1 MMEIM
6 RIKTVLTMKISI
18 DKLKLCYTLYEDS
31 PLFELME
38 TPLDVYELPHWD
50 FRLERTEG
58 KYYDYIYKIIYLERT
73 SNNPNSEYD
82 MQCFGTLRWGLKADK
97 EGEMSG
103 FVWIEMEN
111 KQLYLNYN
119 YNIHNRLVYLEY
131 IEGMLGLKFHNLTRL
146 DLAYDDTRNLSKRL
160 IRAIRDEALIPI
172 VNGTKIT
179 DRDKLL
185 EEILYIGVGSCRR
198 IKEYSL
204 IVQQKNGDLRISA
217 YNKKREIESNS
228 GKQYI
233 AEAKGNPNY
242 LFRLEVRINGDTLR
256 EYFQHLGIEYNP
268 MLLCNE
274 DFLWRLFL
282 DFSNRVLRFQTV
294 KGRQSLDVLDIV
306 A

>member
-1 MMEIM
+1 M
-6 RIKTVLTMKISI
+6 RLKTILKMKISA
-18 DKLKLCYTLYEDS
+18 DKVKLCYTLNEDS
-31 PLFELME
+31 PLYQLME
-38 TPLDVYELPHWD
+38 TPLGIYELPHWD
-50 FRLERTEG
+50 FRLERVEG

-73 SNNPNSEYD
+73 SNSLNSEYD

-103 FVWIEMEN
+103 FVWIEIDN

-119 YNIHNRLVYLEY
+119 YNTHNRLVYLDY
-131 IEGMLGLKFHNLTRL
+131 IEGMLGLKYHNLTRL
-146 DLAYDDTRNLSKRL
+146 DLAFDDTRNLSKRL

-172 VNGTKIT
+172 VNGTKVT
-179 DRDKLL
+179 DRHKLL
-185 EEILYIGVGSCRR
+185 EDILYIGVGSCRR

-204 IVQQKNGDLRISA
+204 IVQQKNGDLRLSA

-228 GKQYI
+228 GKHYI
-233 AEAKGNPNY
+233 AEANGNPNY
-242 LFRLEVRINGDTLR
+242 LFRLEVRVNGDTLR

-268 MLLCNE
+268 MLFCNE

-294 KGRQSLDVLDIV
+294 KGKQTLDVLDIV

>member
-1 MMEIM
+1 
-6 RIKTVLTMKISI
+6 MKISI
-18 DKLKLCYTLYEDS
+18 DKLKLYYTLYEDS

-38 TPLDVYELPHWD
+38 MPLDVYELPHWD

-73 SNNPNSEYD
+73 SNSSNSEYD

-146 DLAYDDTRNLSKRL
+146 DLACYDNKNQSKRL

-172 VNGTKIT
+172 VNGAKIT

-185 EEILYIGVGSCRR
+185 EDILYIGVGSCRR

-204 IVQQKNGDLRISA
+204 IVQQKNGDLRLSA

-228 GKQYI
+228 GKHYI
-233 AEAKGNPNY
+233 AEANGNPNY
-242 LFRLEVRINGDTLR
+242 LFRLEVRVNGDTLR

-268 MLLCNE
+268 MLFCNE

-294 KGRQSLDVLDIV
+294 KGKQTLDVLDIV

>member
-1 MMEIM
+1 MELM
-6 RIKTVLTMKISI
+6 RLKTVLTMKISA
-18 DKLKLCYTLYEDS
+18 DKVKLCYTLYEDS
-31 PLFELME
+31 PLYQLME
-38 TPLDVYELPHWD
+38 TPLEIYELPHWD

-58 KYYDYIYKIIYLERT
+58 KYYNYIYKIIYLERT
-73 SNNPNSEYD
+73 SNNPNSDYD

-103 FVWIEMEN
+103 FVWIEIDN

-119 YNIHNRLVYLEY
+119 YNTHNRLVYLDY

-146 DLAYDDTRNLSKRL
+146 DLACDDTKNLSKRL
-160 IRAIRDEALIPI
+160 IRAIRDETLIPI
-172 VNGTKIT
+172 VNGTKVT

-185 EEILYIGVGSCRR
+185 EDILYIGVGSCRR
-198 IKEYSL
+198 IKEYNL
-204 IVQQKNGDLRISA
+204 IVQQKNGDLRLSA

-228 GKQYI
+228 GKHYI
-233 AEAKGNPNY
+233 AEANGNTNY
-242 LFRLEVRINGDTLR
+242 LFRLEVRVNGDTLR

-268 MLLCNE
+268 MLLCND

-294 KGRQSLDVLDIV
+294 KGKQTLDVLDIV

>member
-1 MMEIM
+1 
-6 RIKTVLTMKISI
+6 MKISA
-18 DKLKLCYTLYEDS
+18 DKVKLCYTLYENS
-31 PLFELME
+31 PLYQLME
-38 TPLDVYELPHWD
+38 TPLEVYELPHWD

-58 KYYDYIYKIIYLERT
+58 KYYDYIYRIIYLERIDN
-73 SNNPNSEYD
+73 SPNSEYD
-82 MQCFGTLRWGLKADK
+82 MQCFGTLRWGLKADH

-103 FVWIEMEN
+103 LVWIEIDN

-119 YNIHNRLVYLEY
+119 YNIHNRLVYLDY

-146 DLAYDDTRNLSKRL
+146 DLALDDTRNLSRRI
-160 IRAIRDEALIPI
+160 IRAIRDENLIPI
-172 VNGTKIT
+172 VNGTKVT

-185 EEILYIGVGSCRR
+185 EDILYIGVGSCRR

-204 IVQQKNGDLRISA
+204 IVQQRNGDLRLSA

-233 AEAKGNPNY
+233 AEANGNPNY
-242 LFRLEVRINGDTLR
+242 LFRLEVRVNGDTLR
-256 EYFQHLGIEYNP
+256 EYFQDKRIEYNP
-268 MLLCNE
+268 MLFCNE

-294 KGRQSLDVLDIV
+294 KGRQALDILDVV
-306 A
+306 S

>member
-1 MMEIM
+1 
-6 RIKTVLTMKISI
+6 MKISI

-73 SNNPNSEYD
+73 SNNTNSEYD

-146 DLAYDDTRNLSKRL
+146 DLACDDNKNQSKRI

-185 EEILYIGVGSCRR
+185 EDILYIGVGSCRR

-204 IVQQKNGDLRISA
+204 IVQQKNGDLRLSA

-233 AEAKGNPNY
+233 AEANGNPKH
-242 LFRLEVRINGDTLR
+242 LSRLEVRINGDTLR

-294 KGRQSLDVLDIV
+294 KGKQTLDVLDIV

>member
-1 MMEIM
+1 
-6 RIKTVLTMKISI
+6 MKISA
-18 DKLKLCYTLYEDS
+18 DKVKLCYTLYENS
-31 PLFELME
+31 PLYQLME
-38 TPLDVYELPHWD
+38 TPLEIYELPHWD
-50 FRLERTEG
+50 FRLEKTEG
-58 KYYDYIYKIIYLERT
+58 KYYNYIYKIIYLERT
-73 SNNPNSEYD
+73 SNNPNCEYD

-97 EGEMSG
+97 ESEMSG
-103 FVWIEMEN
+103 FVWIEIDN

-119 YNIHNRLVYLEY
+119 FNIHNRLVYLDY

-146 DLAYDDTRNLSKRL
+146 DLAFDDTRNLSKRL
-160 IRAIRDEALIPI
+160 IRAIRDENLIPI
-172 VNGTKIT
+172 VNGTKVI

-185 EEILYIGVGSCRR
+185 EDILYIGVGSCRR

-204 IVQQKNGDLRISA
+204 IVQQKNGDLRLSA

-228 GKQYI
+228 GKHYI
-233 AEAKGNPNY
+233 AEANGNPNY
-242 LFRLEVRINGDTLR
+242 LFRLEVRVNGDTLR

-268 MLLCNE
+268 MLFCNE

-294 KGRQSLDVLDIV
+294 KGKQTLDVLDIV

>member
-1 MMEIM
+1 MELM
-6 RIKTVLTMKISI
+6 RLKKVLTMKISI

-31 PLFELME
+31 PFFELME
-38 TPLDVYELPHWD
+38 TPLNVYELPHWG
-50 FRLERTEG
+50 FRLERIEG
-58 KYYDYIYKIIYLERT
+58 KYYYNIYKIIYLERT
-73 SNNPNSEYD
+73 SNSSTREYD
-82 MQCFGTLRWGLKADK
+82 MQCFGTLRWGLKADR
-97 EGEMSG
+97 EGDMSG

>member
-1 MMEIM
+1 
-6 RIKTVLTMKISI
+6 MKISA
-18 DKLKLCYTLYEDS
+18 DKVKLCYTLYEDS
-31 PLFELME
+31 PLYQLME
-38 TPLDVYELPHWD
+38 TPLEIYELPHWD

-58 KYYDYIYKIIYLERT
+58 KYYNYIYKIIYLERT

-103 FVWIEMEN
+103 LVWIEIDN

-119 YNIHNRLVYLEY
+119 YNTHNRLVYLDY

-146 DLAYDDTRNLSKRL
+146 DLAFDDTRNLSKRL
-160 IRAIRDEALIPI
+160 IRAIRDENLIPI
-172 VNGTKIT
+172 VNGTKVT

-185 EEILYIGVGSCRR
+185 EDILYIGVGSCRR
-198 IKEYSL
+198 IKEYNL
-204 IVQQKNGDLRISA
+204 IVQQKNGDLRLSA

-228 GKQYI
+228 GKHYI
-233 AEAKGNPNY
+233 AEANGSPNY
-242 LFRLEVRINGDTLR
+242 LFRLEVRVNGDTLR
-256 EYFQHLGIEYNP
+256 EYFQHLGIEYAS
-268 MLLCNE
+268 MLLCND

-294 KGRQSLDVLDIV
+294 KGKQTLDVLDIV

>member
-1 MMEIM
+1 MELM
-6 RIKTVLTMKISI
+6 RLKTVLTMKISA
-18 DKLKLCYTLYEDS
+18 DKVKLCYTLNEDS
-31 PLFELME
+31 PLYQLME
-38 TPLDVYELPHWD
+38 TPLEIYELPHWD

-58 KYYDYIYKIIYLERT
+58 KYYNYIYKIIYLERT

-103 FVWIEMEN
+103 FVWIEIDN

-119 YNIHNRLVYLEY
+119 YNTHNRLVYLDY

-160 IRAIRDEALIPI
+160 IRAIRDENLIPI

-185 EEILYIGVGSCRR
+185 EDILYIGVGSCRR

-204 IVQQKNGDLRISA
+204 IVQQKNGDLRLSA

-228 GKQYI
+228 GKHYI
-233 AEAKGNPNY
+233 AEANGNPNY
-242 LFRLEVRINGDTLR
+242 LFRLEVRVNGDTLR

-282 DFSNRVLRFQTV
+282 DFSSRVLRFQTV
-294 KGRQSLDVLDIV
+294 KGKQTLDVLDIV

>member
-1 MMEIM
+1 
-6 RIKTVLTMKISI
+6 MKISI
-18 DKLKLCYTLYEDS
+18 DKLKLCYTLNEDS

-38 TPLDVYELPHWD
+38 MPLDVYELPHWD

-119 YNIHNRLVYLEY
+119 YNTHNRLVYLEY
-131 IEGMLGLKFHNLTRL
+131 IEGILGLKFHNLTRL
-146 DLAYDDTRNLSKRL
+146 DLACDDKKNQSKRL

-179 DRDKLL
+179 DRDELL
-185 EEILYIGVGSCRR
+185 EDILYIGVGSCRR

-204 IVQQKNGDLRISA
+204 IVQQKNGDLRLSA
-217 YNKKREIESNS
+217 YNKKREIER
-228 GKQYI
+228 QCPI
-233 AEAKGNPNY
+233 
-242 LFRLEVRINGDTLR
+242 FCV
-256 EYFQHLGIEYNP
+256 
-268 MLLCNE
+268 NE
-274 DFLWRLFL
+274 KTGF
-282 DFSNRVLRFQTV
+282 
-294 KGRQSLDVLDIV
+294 GCI
-306 A
+306 

>member
-1 MMEIM
+1 
-6 RIKTVLTMKISI
+6 MKIST
-18 DKLKLCYTLYEDS
+18 DKVKLCYTLYEDS
-31 PLFELME
+31 PLYQLME
-38 TPLDVYELPHWD
+38 TPLEIYELPHWD

-58 KYYDYIYKIIYLERT
+58 KYYNYIYKIIYLEQA
-73 SNNPNSEYD
+73 SNNPNSEND

-103 FVWIEMEN
+103 FVWIEIDN

-119 YNIHNRLVYLEY
+119 YNTHNRLVYLDY

-146 DLAYDDTRNLSKRL
+146 DLAFDDTRNLSKRL
-160 IRAIRDEALIPI
+160 IRAIRDENLIPI
-172 VNGTKIT
+172 VNGTKVI

-185 EEILYIGVGSCRR
+185 EDILYIGVGSCRR

-204 IVQQKNGDLRISA
+204 IVQQKNGDLRLSA
-217 YNKKREIESNS
+217 YNKKREVESNS
-228 GKQYI
+228 GKHYI
-233 AEAKGNPNY
+233 IEANGTPNY
-242 LFRLEVRINGDTLR
+242 LFRLEVRVNGDTLR

-294 KGRQSLDVLDIV
+294 KGKQTLDVLDIV
-306 A
+306 V

>member
-1 MMEIM
+1 
-6 RIKTVLTMKISI
+6 MKISI

-73 SNNPNSEYD
+73 SNNTNSEYD

-119 YNIHNRLVYLEY
+119 YNTHNRLVYLEY
-131 IEGMLGLKFHNLTRL
+131 IEGILGLKFHNLTRL
-146 DLAYDDTRNLSKRL
+146 DLACDDKKNQSKRL

-179 DRDKLL
+179 DRDELL
-185 EEILYIGVGSCRR
+185 EDILYIGVGSCRR

-204 IVQQKNGDLRISA
+204 IVQQKNGDLRLSA
-217 YNKKREIESNS
+217 YNKKREIER
-228 GKQYI
+228 QCPI
-233 AEAKGNPNY
+233 
-242 LFRLEVRINGDTLR
+242 FCV
-256 EYFQHLGIEYNP
+256 
-268 MLLCNE
+268 NE
-274 DFLWRLFL
+274 KTGF
-282 DFSNRVLRFQTV
+282 
-294 KGRQSLDVLDIV
+294 GCI
-306 A
+306 

>member
-6 RIKTVLTMKISI
+6 RLKTVLTMKISI

-38 TPLDVYELPHWD
+38 MPLDVYELPHWD
-50 FRLERTEG
+50 FRLEKTEG

-73 SNNPNSEYD
+73 SNNSNNEYD

-146 DLAYDDTRNLSKRL
+146 DLAFDDTRNLSKRL
-160 IRAIRDEALIPI
+160 ICAIRDEALIPI
-172 VNGTKIT
+172 VNGTKVT

-185 EEILYIGVGSCRR
+185 EDILYIGVGSCRR

-204 IVQQKNGDLRISA
+204 IVQQKNGDLRLSA

-228 GKQYI
+228 GKHYI
-233 AEAKGNPNY
+233 AEANGNPNY

>member
-1 MMEIM
+1 MEI
-6 RIKTVLTMKISI
+6 
-18 DKLKLCYTLYEDS
+18 
-31 PLFELME
+31 PLEVF
-38 TPLDVYELPHWD
+38 ELPHWD
-50 FRLERTEG
+50 FRLEKTEG

-103 FVWIEMEN
+103 FVWIEIDN

-119 YNIHNRLVYLEY
+119 THNRLVYLDY
-131 IEGMLGLKFHNLTRL
+131 IEGMLGLNFHNLTRL
-146 DLAYDDTRNLSKRL
+146 DLAFDDTRNLSKRL

-185 EEILYIGVGSCRR
+185 EDILYIGVGSCRR

-204 IVQQKNGDLRISA
+204 IVQQKNGDLRLSA

-228 GKQYI
+228 GKHYI
-233 AEAKGNPNY
+233 AEVNGNPNY
-242 LFRLEVRINGDTLR
+242 LFRLEVRVNGDTLR

-294 KGRQSLDVLDIV
+294 KGKQTLDVLDIV

>member
-1 MMEIM
+1 
-6 RIKTVLTMKISI
+6 MKISI
-18 DKLKLCYTLYEDS
+18 DKLKLCYTLYEAS

-38 TPLDVYELPHWD
+38 TPLNVYELPHWG
-50 FRLERTEG
+50 FRLERIEG
-58 KYYDYIYKIIYLERT
+58 KYYYNIYKIIYLERT
-73 SNNPNSEYD
+73 SNSSNREYD
-82 MQCFGTLRWGLKADK
+82 MQCFGTLRWGLKADR
-97 EGEMSG
+97 EGDMSG

-146 DLAYDDTRNLSKRL
+146 NLAYDDTRNLSKRL

>member
-1 MMEIM
+1 
-6 RIKTVLTMKISI
+6 MKISA
-18 DKLKLCYTLYEDS
+18 DKVKLCYTLYEDS
-31 PLFELME
+31 PLYQLME
-38 TPLDVYELPHWD
+38 TPLEIYELPHWD

-58 KYYDYIYKIIYLERT
+58 KYYIYKIIYLERT
-73 SNNPNSEYD
+73 SNNPYSEYD

-103 FVWIEMEN
+103 FVWIEIDN

-119 YNIHNRLVYLEY
+119 YNTHNRLVYLDY

-146 DLAYDDTRNLSKRL
+146 DLAFDDTRNLSKRL
-160 IRAIRDEALIPI
+160 IRAIRDENLIPI
-172 VNGTKIT
+172 VNGTKVT
-179 DRDKLL
+179 NRDKLL
-185 EEILYIGVGSCRR
+185 EDILYIGVGSCRR
-198 IKEYSL
+198 IKEYNL
-204 IVQQKNGDLRISA
+204 IVQQKNGDLRLSA

-233 AEAKGNPNY
+233 AEANGNPNY
-242 LFRLEVRINGDTLR
+242 LFRLEVRVNGDTLR

-268 MLLCNE
+268 MLLCND

-282 DFSNRVLRFQTV
+282 DFSNRVLRFQTA
-294 KGRQSLDVLDIV
+294 KGKQTLDVLDIV